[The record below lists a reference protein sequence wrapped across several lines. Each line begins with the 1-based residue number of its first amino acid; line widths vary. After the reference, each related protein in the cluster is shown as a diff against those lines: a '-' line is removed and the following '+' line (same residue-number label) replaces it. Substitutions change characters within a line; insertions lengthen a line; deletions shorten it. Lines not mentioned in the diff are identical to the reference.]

1 MLYAQPAG
9 EKGALVGF
17 YGQETMGERIEK
29 LPKLR
34 VGGREKK
41 KGVARGGEETETE
54 RAGDDGDG
62 EGDGKRRRKKG
73 GRIGGWLKGKRSG

>member
-17 YGQETMGERIEK
+17 YGAETMGERIER

-41 KGVARGGEETETE
+41 REGKGSGVGEEGGE

-62 EGDGKRRRKKG
+62 DGEGRRKKG
-73 GRIGGWLKGKRSG
+73 GRIGGWLRGKRGG

>member
-9 EKGALVGF
+9 ETGALVGF
-17 YGQETMGERIEK
+17 YGEETMGERIER

-41 KGVARGGEETETE
+41 REGKGSGVGVGERG
-54 RAGDDGDG
+54 DGDG
-62 EGDGKRRRKKG
+62 EGERRRKKG
-73 GRIGGWLKGKRSG
+73 GRIGGWLRGKRGG